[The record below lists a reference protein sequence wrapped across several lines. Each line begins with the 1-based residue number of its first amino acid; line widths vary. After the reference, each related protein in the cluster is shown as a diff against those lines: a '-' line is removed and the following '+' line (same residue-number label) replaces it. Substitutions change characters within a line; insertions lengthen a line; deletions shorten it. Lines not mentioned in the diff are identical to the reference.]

1 MQQQTK
7 FSLLNECFLHY
18 FTVCMTVSILV
29 FPSACVKGT
38 CVELCSLFL
47 FLRPC
52 LHLMSFGRLDHMW
65 LTLNTGSVSTT
76 IVKDD

>member
-52 LHLMSFGRLDHMW
+52 LHLILRWVLVDWITCGWH
-65 LTLNTGSVSTT
+65 
-76 IVKDD
+76 